1 MMKKISEEENL
12 SLEKIK
18 TELWSILEVFKKE
31 NITSYDYYVLLFF
44 LSSYKDGLLSA
55 DLIEGEN
62 NLNVRLNKKLQKSK
76 TELSN
81 QYLSIFHIFEASIQN
96 LSEIGLKDVLKKIFA
111 INRQVLTDN
120 FTFFFNSVLFR
131 ISQSQRIVYREFGQS
146 IELTRF
152 MCNLADLE
160 KNAKVFNPFAGIAS
174 FNVFL
179 NQGQNYLGQEED
191 EQIWAFGK
199 LRLIAFGRFENSKYD
214 NNDSIYNWP
223 DNSNEFDLIISIPPT
238 DWDLFFNKI
247 RGKIHA
253 YRKVE
258 QFLIERSIENLSPT
272 GKVITIVPLSFL
284 RKSDGEEHIFTN
296 LIDNDLVE
304 SIISLPSGL
313 LATIIPITILV
324 LNKAKKIPGKVKFV
338 DAKKFVVSKGLRE
351 KVFDDYE
358 LDRFIRSEKEDDSV
372 IRIVDNEQIR
382 LNDYNLSPFRY
393 FRKEIDGVRLG
404 EILSYTSGEFVRVN
418 RDEFPEAGRLIQ
430 ISDLKNDKVDFTI
443 DTSNSTRVLIDIL
456 KRRDICFI
464 TESCLLVSSRTM
476 SLKPTLFELTEIPF
490 FLKSNDIFSFKINEA
505 LVDKAY
511 LVHELHA
518 DYVLEQLAA
527 VRGGSAPFFRKID
540 LLDII
545 IKLPTLLEQRAKV
558 EGAIQ
563 AFILAKQDELKLELE
578 ILGIKEDTFNEFASI
593 KHTFRQYLGALKSN
607 VTGTRKFLSK
617 KNGMPIK
624 LDDIYSSKLNQTL
637 SDHLFSI
644 EDTISALSKLLETDS
659 HNLNRSKVESL
670 NLNDLVITAQK
681 RLYQDSFEFE
691 SEWDKNSFESFGYE
705 IDPVMWL
712 TPLIDINLEDFVN
725 LFSNI
730 VSNAIN
736 HGFKDENGNIIRSI
750 IYYDHDAELCVLE
763 VSNNGSPMAEKFTF
777 KHLVTRGEK
786 TTDSKGTG
794 VGGADIRDIIAKYKG
809 TFELIKDADSPFPVT
824 YKISFPLSKTIIEN
838 EI

>member
-238 DWDLFFNKI
+238 DWDLFFKKI

-284 RKSDGEEHIFTN
+284 RKSDGEEHI
-296 LIDNDLVE
+296 V
-304 SIISLPSGL
+304 
-313 LATIIPITILV
+313 
-324 LNKAKKIPGKVKFV
+324 
-338 DAKKFVVSKGLRE
+338 RE
-351 KVFDDYE
+351 ETK
-358 LDRFIRSEKEDDSV
+358 RQDSV
-372 IRIVDNEQIR
+372 I
-382 LNDYNLSPFRY
+382 
-393 FRKEIDGVRLG
+393 K
-404 EILSYTSGEFVRVN
+404 
-418 RDEFPEAGRLIQ
+418 Q
-430 ISDLKNDKVDFTI
+430 IS
-443 DTSNSTRVLIDIL
+443 
-456 KRRDICFI
+456 RR
-464 TESCLLVSSRTM
+464 
-476 SLKPTLFELTEIPF
+476 
-490 FLKSNDIFSFKINEA
+490 FKISINT
-505 LVDKAY
+505 LV
-511 LVHELHA
+511 EL
-518 DYVLEQLAA
+518 DV
-527 VRGGSAPFFRKID
+527 
-540 LLDII
+540 
-545 IKLPTLLEQRAKV
+545 
-558 EGAIQ
+558 
-563 AFILAKQDELKLELE
+563 
-578 ILGIKEDTFNEFASI
+578 SI
-593 KHTFRQYLGALKSN
+593 VKS
-607 VTGTRKFLSK
+607 
-617 KNGMPIK
+617 
-624 LDDIYSSKLNQTL
+624 TL
-637 SDHLFSI
+637 SFF
-644 EDTISALSKLLETDS
+644 K
-659 HNLNRSKVESL
+659 SL
-670 NLNDLVITAQK
+670 I
-681 RLYQDSFEFE
+681 
-691 SEWDKNSFESFGYE
+691 
-705 IDPVMWL
+705 
-712 TPLIDINLEDFVN
+712 
-725 LFSNI
+725 
-730 VSNAIN
+730 
-736 HGFKDENGNIIRSI
+736 
-750 IYYDHDAELCVLE
+750 
-763 VSNNGSPMAEKFTF
+763 
-777 KHLVTRGEK
+777 
-786 TTDSKGTG
+786 
-794 VGGADIRDIIAKYKG
+794 
-809 TFELIKDADSPFPVT
+809 
-824 YKISFPLSKTIIEN
+824 
-838 EI
+838 